1 MWKSSFC
8 GVVNAQQVVLT
19 VENMTPLANEMGNDY
34 CFHSEDLV
42 QTVTLLCSFR
52 GSFASIQ
59 PVWTE
64 NGFRLFSDGNRFIVD
79 QINSTLYSLVVN
91 IGNDMDYLNETRTYG
106 CYMLESQ
113 TLERVESQPC
123 NLTRSEN
130 TSMPTSTIIVNSR
143 FTAVSRAPDVLW
155 KQPVMSDSSYE
166 VKYELKVFAENSLFT
181 NYTSAKEQRIEG
193 LKFSTDYTVEVVAVP
208 MKATCTRQSPP
219 QILYVTTS
227 NFCDMNWVICFGV
240 PLIIAIIAV
249 IVIIAI
255 IVIFFCFRKKHCS
268 IHPCKQSSHHKNNVS
283 GGTSGKRSVSESSA
297 SGSSTGSGKPLLV

>member
-123 NLTRSEN
+123 NLTRSGN
-130 TSMPTSTIIVNSR
+130 T
-143 FTAVSRAPDVLW
+143 A
-155 KQPVMSDSSYE
+155 Y
-166 VKYELKVFAENSLFT
+166 
-181 NYTSAKEQRIEG
+181 
-193 LKFSTDYTVEVVAVP
+193 
-208 MKATCTRQSPP
+208 
-219 QILYVTTS
+219 
-227 NFCDMNWVICFGV
+227 
-240 PLIIAIIAV
+240 
-249 IVIIAI
+249 
-255 IVIFFCFRKKHCS
+255 
-268 IHPCKQSSHHKNNVS
+268 
-283 GGTSGKRSVSESSA
+283 
-297 SGSSTGSGKPLLV
+297 